1 MITWWNTFA
10 QNEIY
15 FNSLVASGLLL
26 NIEESHIR
34 EDIES
39 VFSTMKKRVQVNES
53 LLKQNSDKIFIW
65 AENKRDNSA
74 KSISREFIFKNL
86 KDLKLKNLLED
97 RSFRIE
103 LRIMSLKNY
112 LNSLKSLKIKLN
124 EEYNK

>member
-1 MITWWNTFA
+1 
-10 QNEIY
+10 
-15 FNSLVASGLLL
+15 
-26 NIEESHIR
+26 
-34 EDIES
+34 
-39 VFSTMKKRVQVNES
+39 MKKRVQVNES
-53 LLKQNSDKIFIW
+53 LLKHNSDKIFIW
-65 AENKRDNSA
+65 AENKRDNST

-97 RSFRIE
+97 RSFRID